1 MKNETNLGVWQD
13 VDMQRTRGLGVTAKI
28 RGCSN
33 NHVASGLENC
43 VLTWVP
49 IVLDVS
55 VMSLCIHSIYTLLYP
70 ILSRLT
76 EINNCTQTWHKS
88 TKRAK
93 WSYVWMV
100 EHEVLS
106 DSLIV
111 TEYPISTLLAV
122 SKTMTSP
129 SFPSFTMP
137 SWNAEPGLQTSRA
150 STLKRQW

>member
-13 VDMQRTRGLGVTAKI
+13 VYMQRTRGLGVTAKI

-43 VLTWVP
+43 VLTRVP
-49 IVLDVS
+49 IVCVHHESMHSFHLYLVVS
-55 VMSLCIHSIYTLLYP
+55 NIVAAHRNRQL
-70 ILSRLT
+70 
-76 EINNCTQTWHKS
+76 TQTWHKS
-88 TKRAK
+88 TKRDK

-137 SWNAEPGLQTSRA
+137 SWNAESGLQTSRA